1 MFRNCGGSQQSP
13 VDIDTEDAL
22 KSAFLKP
29 LEFHGYDRPLR
40 NAVILNNGHTVLI
53 KAERNSDPPFIK
65 GGGLDGKYTFRQLH
79 FHWGS
84 SNDKGSEH
92 RIDGKSYPGEV
103 EFLQTLA
110 RIFQFGSCHSNPPT
124 LGVLV
129 ALRPVSLHR
138 ASKINILLH
147 SLHIVHEKNGETGDL
162 AVVAVFL
169 EISKRKNLD
178 LEPIITSLPK
188 VSVPGPVV
196 PIKKSFQLAKMLP
209 KDAKHYY
216 RYVGSLTTP
225 PCTEGVTWTILAT
238 PVRIGEHQ
246 LKAFRRLR
254 ASSGSK
260 HFLSD
265 NFRLPQELHQRIILE
280 SIIPKAR
287 GVSDKQKSTT
297 SSQM

>member
-92 RIDGKSYPGEV
+92 RIDGKSYPGE
-103 EFLQTLA
+103 
-110 RIFQFGSCHSNPPT
+110 
-124 LGVLV
+124 
-129 ALRPVSLHR
+129 
-138 ASKINILLH
+138 
-147 SLHIVHEKNGETGDL
+147 LHIVHEKNGETGDL